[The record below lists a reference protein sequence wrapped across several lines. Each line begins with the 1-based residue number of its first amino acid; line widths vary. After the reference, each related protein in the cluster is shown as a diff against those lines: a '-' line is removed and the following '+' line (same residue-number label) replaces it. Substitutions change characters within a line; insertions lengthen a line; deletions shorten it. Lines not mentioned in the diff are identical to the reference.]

1 MPMQSRDA
9 DSDVDSVLAGDYS
22 SDDDRAETRQN
33 AAGMLLEELTLLYMG
48 GNISA
53 RIFCTLCHFASLAAL
68 NAFNKYGQKPGQQ
81 TGKYQR
87 HLDRIF
93 KFKKDDGTIYKLGL
107 PTMQRGQAVRSVHA
121 MQCVPV
127 HEALESTMVDDMP
140 RRLAYAKA
148 HSGLPRSYY
157 DDPIV
162 ERYPGTDVYPFALYI
177 DGVPYS
183 NTDSVVGVWCANTLS
198 NQRSLVATVRKR
210 ILCRCGCK
218 GWCTYYALFDW
229 IAWGMEAAS
238 NGRYPNARHDG
249 TRFDNQWDRD
259 RSGKA
264 GKTMGHRFCAD

>member
-1 MPMQSRDA
+1 MPRQSRDA

-53 RIFCTLCHFASLAAL
+53 RIFCTLCHFASLAGL
-68 NAFNKYGQKPGQQ
+68 NAFNRYGQKPGQQ

-107 PTMQRGQAVRSVHA
+107 PTMQRGQAVRAVHT

-140 RRLAYAKA
+140 SRLAYAKA
-148 HSGLPRSYY
+148 HKGLPTSYY

-162 ERYPGTDVYPFALYI
+162 QGAPGTDVYPFALYI
-177 DGVPYS
+177 DGVPYT

-238 NGRYPNARHDG
+238 SGRYPNARHDG
-249 TRFDNQWDRD
+249 TCFDNQWDRD

-264 GKTMGHRFCAD
+264 DKTMGHRFCAD